1 MNIEKILD
9 EQEIVPVFQPIVS
22 LKNCDILGYEIC
34 SHLNDKPITEY
45 FERAEEFEKIWKLE
59 KLCRKSILK
68 KVKLIGLKKNI
79 FININPDIIFDE
91 DFYQGYTLKLLE
103 KFSLEP
109 NQIIFEITENC
120 SQKMK
125 KHFPD

>member
-45 FERAEEFEKIWKLE
+45 FEKAEEFEKIWKLE

-68 KVKLIGLKKNI
+68 KVLFRRK
-79 FININPDIIFDE
+79 
-91 DFYQGYTLKLLE
+91 QGRTHFLYFHTRSVPLFLHTR
-103 KFSLEP
+103 SVP
-109 NQIIFEITENC
+109 NL
-120 SQKMK
+120 
-125 KHFPD
+125 